1 MTSSRDNLPIFPL
14 GTVLFPDGVL
24 ALRVFE
30 ARYLDMISDCM
41 RRDAPFGVCLI
52 TRGGEVGE
60 PAEHEP
66 IGCEARIVDWDAES
80 SGVLLIRAR
89 GGARFRVIERRLQP
103 DRLIRADV
111 EPIAPDPDAPVPDAF
126 ADCVDLLR
134 GAIERHVQDTP
145 EPMKRLVWE
154 PFDFDS
160 AAWVGNRLS
169 ELLPIAP
176 PTRQKLMVLTDPV
189 ARLALV
195 AAHLRRTPAR

>member
-1 MTSSRDNLPIFPL
+1 MTTSADTLPIFPL
-14 GTVLFPDGVL
+14 GTVLFPDGML

-30 ARYLDMISDCM
+30 ARYLDMISECM

-60 PAEHEP
+60 PAEHES
-66 IGCEARIVDWDAES
+66 IGCEARIIDWDAENT
-80 SGVLLIRAR
+80 GVLLIRAR
-89 GGARFRVIERRLQP
+89 GGARFRVTGRRLQP
-103 DRLIRADV
+103 DRLIRANV
-111 EPIAPDPDAPVPDAF
+111 EPIAPDPDVPVPDAF
-126 ADCVDLLR
+126 GGCVDLLR
-134 GAIERHVQDTP
+134 DAIERHVRDTP
-145 EPMKRLVWE
+145 EPAKRMVWE

-176 PTRQKLMVLTDPV
+176 PTRQKLMALTDPV

-195 AAHLRRTPAR
+195 AGHLRRSPAR